1 MAIPSLKARAVVV
14 LDGINKALHCE
25 RVPEITNAP
34 NYHAALAAL
43 K

>member
-1 MAIPSLKARAVVV
+1 MAIPSLATRAVVV
-14 LDGINKALHCE
+14 LAGINKVLDSE
-25 RVPEITNAP
+25 LVPEIADEP